1 MACEN
6 CLGLIVISIT
16 CFIIALIL
24 YRKYEEERNQFTL
37 YMVLFFLLAGAGW
50 LFWFLS
56 TDIVLNI
63 YENVK
68 GFLILVGLIP
78 QLVLLLF
85 VLTFYEIN
93 ILIRIGITIGVI
105 LLTILHVFFP
115 FLRLATIVST
125 MIIISNIVLFVLNW
139 RKNDDLKSLFFSVG
153 LTLILIGEA
162 LIFIS
167 RLIQGIFLMIT
178 AIIWL
183 ITYTSVLEYLK
194 EKYVT

>member
-1 MACEN
+1 
-6 CLGLIVISIT
+6 
-16 CFIIALIL
+16 
-24 YRKYEEERNQFTL
+24 
-37 YMVLFFLLAGAGW
+37 MVLFFLLAGAGW

-56 TDIVLNI
+56 TDLVFNI

-167 RLIQGIFLMIT
+167 RLIQSILLMIT

-183 ITYTSVLEYLK
+183 IAYIGVLEYLQDNIM
-194 EKYVT
+194 VR